1 MDLKF
6 LFFIGLLFIADGVIA
21 QEAVGQRQPGSQE
34 SPWAWA
40 CRTGRGC
47 VKVAKDSPVEQ
58 GDDMSNPTLSGCK
71 LTCNTESVLWP
82 KPRDAISLSKTLV
95 AFHPTDIR
103 ISRIS
108 APNSEVKSLT
118 NEAFLI
124 FRNVIRKGIPE
135 AFRGRKQTA
144 RDQQR
149 PQIEVQVSIVSGETR
164 LEMTTEESYNLHVK
178 TIFATAATPA
188 APRSTTSVSITAM
201 SFFRSSSRY

>member
-1 MDLKF
+1 MHVF
-6 LFFIGLLFIADGVIA
+6 LWYS
-21 QEAVGQRQPGSQE
+21 SQE

-108 APNSEVKSLT
+108 APNSEVLTRLPSMRFNFKNRNDFFSILRLNRWQMKRFLSSETSSARVFRRRFEVASKQQEISSGRKLRFKFPSYLVRQGLKWLPKSLT
-118 NEAFLI
+118 I
-124 FRNVIRKGIPE
+124 Y
-135 AFRGRKQTA
+135 T
-144 RDQQR
+144 
-149 PQIEVQVSIVSGETR
+149 
-164 LEMTTEESYNLHVK
+164 
-178 TIFATAATPA
+178 
-188 APRSTTSVSITAM
+188 
-201 SFFRSSSRY
+201 